1 MMFQIPQKE
10 ISTTSSSESF
20 ALCQN
25 RNYFSFNLN
34 LSHVTQQ
41 PAVSKLEEKTESEST
56 KSNVVQLGP
65 FLWSS

>member
-1 MMFQIPQKE
+1 MTFQIPHNK
-10 ISTTSSSESF
+10 IGTTNSNESSAS
-20 ALCQN
+20 CQN
-25 RNYFSFNLN
+25 SNCFSFNLN

-41 PAVSKLEEKTESEST
+41 PAVSKLEEKAESEST

>member
-1 MMFQIPQKE
+1 MTFQIPKNE
-10 ISTTSSSESF
+10 IGTTTSNENS

-25 RNYFSFNLN
+25 NNCFSFHLD

-41 PAVSKLEEKTESEST
+41 PAVSKLEEKAASEST

-65 FLWSS
+65 SLWIC